1 MLKMLAKTMPTSATP
16 NVAIIGAG
24 PGGLASALLLAK
36 SGVNVTVFERSS
48 AVGGRNKVF
57 DRDGFKFDLGPTFFH
72 YPEVIE
78 DIFKAIGMDAHD
90 ELNLHKLDLNYRLIF
105 GKGGQL
111 DCTSDLE
118 QMTERI
124 RELSGDSN
132 AEAFKRYVVD
142 NRRKLAKSK
151 ACLQEPWYGPSDLLS
166 KRAMRVAGVLRPQRS
181 VAGDLMKLFDDDRL
195 MLAMSFQTKYLGMSP
210 FNCPSLFTMLAFLE
224 YEYGIFHPMGG
235 LGSVSE
241 RMASIAK
248 DLGVTFRMNEAVE
261 SVIMDGKT
269 IKGVRTAEGEFM
281 ADRVIMNADFANGM
295 TQLFPDKVRKK
306 WNNKKLDKKKYSC
319 STFMLYLGVDRTY
332 NDLPHHQIYASANY
346 EQNLE
351 DIEKHHK
358 ITWDDP
364 SVYVQNAC
372 VTDPQLAPEGCST
385 VYALVPVSH
394 MHENIDWS
402 KEKDAYRDRI
412 LDQIESKLGF
422 ENLRD
427 HIVTEM
433 VITPEDWGDH
443 CYRGAVFNLAH
454 GLDQMLWR
462 RPKNQFD
469 EINNLYLV
477 GGGTHPGSGLP
488 VIYES
493 ARISSKLLLDSLGI
507 IPDWNGVDT
516 WFESRKRSKQGRAAL
531 NKTSKEPSSGTPTS
545 A

>member
-1 MLKMLAKTMPTSATP
+1 VFERQIMAGSARP
-16 NVAIIGAG
+16 KVAIIGAG
-24 PGGLASALLLAK
+24 PGGLASALLLGK
-36 SGVNVTVFERSS
+36 SGVDVTVFERSA

-57 DRDGFKFDLGPTFFH
+57 DREGFKFDLGPTFFH

-78 DIFKAIGMDAHD
+78 DIFKAVGKDAHE
-90 ELNLHKLDLNYRLIF
+90 ELNLHRLDMNYRLIF
-105 GKGGQL
+105 GQGGQL
-111 DCTSDLE
+111 DCTSDLDE
-118 QMTERI
+118 MTERI
-124 RELSGDSN
+124 RGLSGDGN
-132 AEAFKRYVVD
+132 AEAFRRYVVD
-142 NRRKLAKSK
+142 NRLKLQKSK
-151 ACLQEPWYGPSDLLS
+151 ACLQEPWYGPTDLLS

-269 IKGVRTAEGEFM
+269 IKGVRTSEGEFY
-281 ADRVIMNADFANGM
+281 ADKVVMNADFANGM
-295 TQLFPDKVRKK
+295 TQLFPDNVRKK
-306 WNNKKLDKKKYSC
+306 WSNKKLDKKKYSC
-319 STFMLYLGVDRTY
+319 STYMIYLGIDKVY
-332 NDLPHHQIYASANY
+332 EDLPHHQIYASANY

-351 DIEKHHK
+351 DIEKNHK
-358 ITWDDP
+358 LTWDDP

-372 VTDPQLAPEGCST
+372 VVDPSLAPEGCST

-394 MHENIDWS
+394 VHENIDWS
-402 KEKDAYRDRI
+402 KEKDAYRDRV
-412 LDQIESKLGF
+412 LDQIEAKLGF

-433 VITPEDWGDH
+433 IITPEDWGDH

-531 NKTSKEPSSGTPTS
+531 SKTSKETSGGTPTS

>member
-1 MLKMLAKTMPTSATP
+1 MLKGEGKRMATSATP

-36 SGVNVTVFERSS
+36 AGVNVTVFERSA

-57 DRDGFKFDLGPTFFH
+57 ERDGFKFDLGPTFFH

-78 DIFKAIGMDAHD
+78 DIFKAVGMDAHE

-105 GKGGQL
+105 GQGGQL
-111 DCTSDLE
+111 DCTSDLD
-118 QMTERI
+118 QMTDRI

-142 NRRKLAKSK
+142 NRLKLAKSK

-224 YEYGIFHPMGG
+224 YEYGIFHPLGG

-261 SVIMDGKT
+261 SVVMEGKT

-295 TQLFPDKVRKK
+295 TQLFPDTVRKK
-306 WNNKKLDKKKYSC
+306 WSNKKLDKKKYSC

-332 NDLPHHQIYASANY
+332 NDLPHHQIYASSNY

-364 SVYVQNAC
+364 SVYVQNAS

-394 MHENIDWS
+394 VHENIDWS

-412 LDQIESKLGF
+412 LDQIETKLGF
-422 ENLRD
+422 ENIRD

-469 EINNLYLV
+469 EIKNLYLV

>member
-1 MLKMLAKTMPTSATP
+1 MLQNDHRSMASTQQPS
-16 NVAIIGAG
+16 VAIIGAG

-36 SGVNVTVFERSS
+36 SGVDVTVFERSS

-78 DIFKAIGMDAHD
+78 DIFQAIGRDAHE
-90 ELNLHKLDLNYRLIF
+90 ELNLNKLDTNYRLIF
-105 GKGGQL
+105 GQGGEL
-111 DCTSDLE
+111 DCTSDLDV
-118 QMTERI
+118 MTERI
-124 RELSGDSN
+124 RALSGDKN
-132 AEAFKRYVVD
+132 ANAFRRYVED
-142 NRRKLAKSK
+142 NRTKLTKSK
-151 ACLQEPWYGPSDLLS
+151 ACLQEPWKGPTDLLA
-166 KRAMRVAGVLRPQRS
+166 KRAMRVAGVLRPHRS

-224 YEYGIFHPMGG
+224 YEYGIFHPTGG

-241 RMASIAK
+241 KMASIAK
-248 DLGVTFRMNEAVE
+248 ELGVTFRMNEAVE
-261 SVIMDGKT
+261 GVIMDGKT
-269 IKGVRTAEGEFM
+269 IKGVRTAQGEFM
-281 ADRVIMNADFANGM
+281 ADRVVMNADFANGM
-295 TQLFPDKVRKK
+295 TQLFPDSVRKK
-306 WNNKKLDKKKYSC
+306 WSNKKLDGKKYSC
-319 STFMLYLGVDRTY
+319 STFMLYLGIDKTY
-332 NDLPHHQIYASANY
+332 EHLPHHQIYASATY
-346 EQNLE
+346 EKNLE
-351 DIEKHHK
+351 DIEKHHR

-364 SVYVQNAC
+364 SVYVQNASI
-372 VTDPQLAPEGCST
+372 TDPTLAPEGCST

-394 MHENIDWS
+394 VHENIDWEEH
-402 KEKDAYRDRI
+402 KEAYKERV
-412 LDQIESKLGF
+412 LDQIEEKLGF
-422 ENLRD
+422 KGIRD

-433 VITPEDWGDH
+433 TITPEDWGDH

-469 EINNLYLV
+469 EIKNLFLV

-493 ARISSKLLLDSLGI
+493 ARISSKLLLDGLGI

-531 NKTSKEPSSGTPTS
+531 SNATKEVPGGRPTS

>member
-1 MLKMLAKTMPTSATP
+1 MATSATP
-16 NVAIIGAG
+16 TVAIIGAG

-36 SGVNVTVFERSS
+36 AGVNVTVFERSA

-57 DRDGFKFDLGPTFFH
+57 ERDGFKFDLGPTFFH

-78 DIFKAIGMDAHD
+78 DIFKAVGMDAHE

-105 GKGGQL
+105 GQGGQL

-118 QMTERI
+118 QMTDRI

-142 NRRKLAKSK
+142 NRLKLAKSK

-224 YEYGIFHPMGG
+224 YEYGIFHPLGG

-261 SVIMDGKT
+261 SVIMEGKT

-295 TQLFPDKVRKK
+295 TQLFPDTVRKK
-306 WNNKKLDKKKYSC
+306 WSNKKLDKKKYSC

-364 SVYVQNAC
+364 SVYVQNAS

-394 MHENIDWS
+394 VHENIDWS

-412 LDQIESKLGF
+412 LDQIETKLGF
-422 ENLRD
+422 ENIRD

-469 EINNLYLV
+469 EIKNLYLV

>member
-1 MLKMLAKTMPTSATP
+1 MDVVHPLGMASTLQPK
-16 NVAIIGAG
+16 VAIIGAG

-36 SGVNVTVFERSS
+36 SGVDVTVFERSS

-57 DRDGFKFDLGPTFFH
+57 ERDGFKFDLGPTFFH

-78 DIFKAIGMDAHD
+78 DIFKAIGMDAHE
-90 ELNLHKLDLNYRLIF
+90 ELNLNKLETNYRLIF
-105 GKGGQL
+105 GQGGAL

-118 QMTERI
+118 VMTERI
-124 RELSGDSN
+124 RALSGDNN
-132 AEAFKRYVVD
+132 ADAFRRYVDD
-142 NRRKLAKSK
+142 NRKKLTKSK
-151 ACLQEPWYGPSDLLS
+151 ACLQEPWYGPTDLLS

-224 YEYGIFHPMGG
+224 YEYGIFHPTGG

-241 RMASIAK
+241 KMATIAK
-248 DLGVTFRMNEAVE
+248 DLGVNFRMNEAVE
-261 SVIMDGKT
+261 GVIMDGKT

-281 ADRVIMNADFANGM
+281 ADRVVMNADFANGM
-295 TQLFPDKVRKK
+295 TQLFPDSVRKK
-306 WNNKKLDKKKYSC
+306 WSNKKLDGKKYSC
-319 STFMLYLGVDRTY
+319 STFMVYLGVDKTFE
-332 NDLPHHQIYASANY
+332 DLPHHQIYASASY
-346 EQNLE
+346 ESNLE
-351 DIEKHHK
+351 DIEKHHR

-364 SVYVQNAC
+364 SVYVQNASI
-372 VTDPQLAPEGCST
+372 TDSTLAPEGCST

-394 MHENIDWS
+394 IHENIDWEEH
-402 KEKDAYRDRI
+402 KETYKERI
-412 LDQIESKLGF
+412 LDQIEQKLGF
-422 ENLRD
+422 EGLRD

-433 VITPEDWGDH
+433 IITPEDWGDH

-469 EINNLYLV
+469 EIKNLYLV

-493 ARISSKLLLDSLGI
+493 ARISSKLLLDGLGI

-516 WFESRKRSKQGRAAL
+516 WFESRKRSKQGRTAVSNA
-531 NKTSKEPSSGTPTS
+531 SRDSPGGRPTS

>member
-1 MLKMLAKTMPTSATP
+1 MLKCILRSMSTSVPP
-16 NVAIIGAG
+16 NVSIIGAG

-36 SGVNVTVFERSS
+36 SGVDVTVFERSS

-78 DIFKAIGMDAHD
+78 DIFKALGMDAHE

-105 GKGGQL
+105 GQGGQL

-118 QMTERI
+118 QMTQRI
-124 RELSGDSN
+124 GELSGQDN
-132 AEAFKRYVVD
+132 ANAFKRYVED
-142 NRRKLAKSK
+142 NRNKLAKSK
-151 ACLQEPWYGPSDLLS
+151 ACLQEPWNGPTDLLS
-166 KRAMRVAGVLRPQRS
+166 KRAMRVASVLRPQRS
-181 VAGDLMKLFDDDRL
+181 VAKDLMKLFDDDRL

-224 YEYGIFHPMGG
+224 YEYGIFHPLGG

-269 IKGVRTAEGEFM
+269 IKGVRTQKGAFL

-295 TQLFPDKVRKK
+295 TQLFPDNVRKK
-306 WNNKKLDKKKYSC
+306 WSNKKLDKKKYSC
-319 STFMLYLGVDRTY
+319 STFMLYLGIDRTY

-364 SVYVQNAC
+364 SVYVQNAS
-372 VTDPQLAPEGCST
+372 VTDPSLAPEGCST

-394 MHENIDWS
+394 VHENIDWS
-402 KEKDAYRDRI
+402 KEKDAYRDRV
-412 LDQIESKLGF
+412 LDQIEQKLGF

-469 EINNLYLV
+469 EINNLFLV

-516 WFESRKRSKQGRAAL
+516 WFESRRRSKQGRAAL

>member
-1 MLKMLAKTMPTSATP
+1 MSAVAMPT
-16 NVAIIGAG
+16 VAIIGAG

-36 SGVNVTVFERSS
+36 SGVSVTVFERSS

-57 DRDGFKFDLGPTFFH
+57 NRDGFKFDLGPTFFH

-78 DIFKAIGMDAHD
+78 DIFKAIGMDAHE
-90 ELNLHKLDLNYRLIF
+90 ELNLHKLELNYRLIF
-105 GKGGQL
+105 GQGGEL
-111 DCTSDLE
+111 DCTSDLDV
-118 QMTERI
+118 MTERI
-124 RELSGDSN
+124 RALSGDRN
-132 AEAFKRYVVD
+132 AAAFQRYVKD
-142 NRRKLAKSK
+142 NRMKLQKSK

-181 VAGDLMKLFDDDRL
+181 VARDLMKLFDDDRL

-224 YEYGIFHPMGG
+224 YEYGIFHPLGG

-241 RMASIAK
+241 RMAAIAK

-269 IKGVRTAEGEFM
+269 ITGVRTEKGEFM
-281 ADRVIMNADFANGM
+281 ADRVVMNADFANGM

-306 WNNKKLDKKKYSC
+306 WSNKKLDGKKYSC

-332 NDLPHHQIYASANY
+332 DDLPHHQIYASATY
-346 EQNLE
+346 EDNLE
-351 DIEKHHK
+351 DIEKHHR

-364 SVYVQNAC
+364 SVYVQNAS
-372 VTDPQLAPEGCST
+372 VTDPSLAPEGCST

-394 MHENIDWS
+394 VHENIDWS

-412 LDQIESKLGF
+412 LEQIETKLGF
-422 ENLRD
+422 ENLKD

-516 WFESRKRSKQGRAAL
+516 WFESRKRSKQGRAAV
-531 NKTSKEPSSGTPTS
+531 NNTSKEPSSGTPTS

>member
-1 MLKMLAKTMPTSATP
+1 MPTLSAHVMTGSSQP
-16 NVAIIGAG
+16 SVAIIGAG

-36 SGVNVTVFERSS
+36 SGVDVTVFERSG

-57 DRDGFKFDLGPTFFH
+57 ERDGFKFDLGPTFFH

-105 GKGGQL
+105 GQGGQL
-111 DCTSDLE
+111 DCTSDLD

-124 RELSGDSN
+124 RELSGDNN
-132 AEAFKRYVVD
+132 ADAFRRYVAD
-142 NRRKLAKSK
+142 NRVKLSKSK
-151 ACLQEPWYGPSDLLS
+151 ACLQEPWYGPTDLLS

-224 YEYGIFHPMGG
+224 YEYGIFHPIGG

-241 RMASIAK
+241 RMASIAR

-269 IKGVRTAEGEFM
+269 IKGVRTGKGEFF
-281 ADRVIMNADFANGM
+281 ADKVVMNADFANGM

-306 WNNKKLDKKKYSC
+306 WSNKKLEGKKYSC
-319 STFMLYLGVDRTY
+319 STFMLYLGIDKTY
-332 NDLPHHQIYASANY
+332 ESLPHHQIYASANY
-346 EQNLE
+346 QENLE
-351 DIEKHHK
+351 DIEKNHRL
-358 ITWDDP
+358 TYDDM

-372 VTDPQLAPEGCST
+372 VVDPSLAPEGCST

-394 MHENIDWS
+394 IHENIDWS
-402 KEKDAYRDRI
+402 KEKDTYRDRV
-412 LDQIESKLGF
+412 LEQIEEKLGF
-422 ENLRD
+422 EGLRD

-531 NKTSKEPSSGTPTS
+531 NKTSKEPSSGTPSS